1 MDKQI
6 NSYIESLVLEVL
18 ESSNFVNLSQ
28 EEKQAKANL
37 IREFISTVMWDTGID
52 SLSEEQLKSL
62 EKIPFASPEMEEKI
76 EEYSSQ
82 IPNFSTKLEDTLRI
96 EIEKLKLDP
105 GLLFQ
110 EPLD

>member
-6 NSYIESLVLEVL
+6 NTYVESLVLEVL
-18 ESSNFVNLSQ
+18 ESPNYVNLSQ

-37 IREFISTVMWDTGID
+37 IREYISTVMWDTGID

-62 EKIPFASPEMEEKI
+62 ENIPIESPEMAEKI

-82 IPNFSTKLEDTLRI
+82 IPFFSTKLEDTLRS
-96 EIEKLKLDP
+96 EIDKVKQNP
-105 GLLFQ
+105 QLLTQ
-110 EPLD
+110 S

>member
-18 ESSNFVNLSQ
+18 ESPNYATLSQ
-28 EEKQAKANL
+28 EEKLAKANL
-37 IREFISTVMWDTGID
+37 IREYISTVMWDTGID

-62 EKIPFASPEMEEKI
+62 EKIPFTSPEMEEKI

-82 IPNFSTKLEDTLRI
+82 IPNFSTKLEEALRV
-96 EIEKLKLDP
+96 EIDKVKENP
-105 GLLFQ
+105 QLLTQ
-110 EPLD
+110 SP